1 MNKSLLATLLTL
13 PLTAFAGEELPG
25 SHFIENWDL
34 DTNGRVTLEELIEK
48 RGDVFYA
55 FDSDENGEL
64 SAEEYVYF
72 DEARKADMDSQA
84 DAKGAKKGK
93 MQIGMTFAFNDVN
106 GDGAVSR
113 EEFLSRTMNWLSV
126 IDRNGSG
133 DVTSEDFGPRS

>member
-1 MNKSLLATLLTL
+1 MKNILLNNALLF
-13 PLTAFAGEELPG
+13 PMAAFAGEGLPG
-25 SHFIENWDL
+25 SHFIKNWDL

-93 MQIGMTFAFNDVN
+93 MQIGMTLDFNDVN

-113 EEFLSRTMNWLSV
+113 EEFLSRTMNWMSV

>member
-1 MNKSLLATLLTL
+1 MKNILLTNAL
-13 PLTAFAGEELPG
+13 LFPMTAFAGEGLSG

-72 DEARKADMDSQA
+72 DEARKTDMDSQA
-84 DAKGAKKGK
+84 DAKGTKKGK
-93 MQIGMTFAFNDVN
+93 MQIGMTLDFNDVN

-113 EEFLSRTMNWLSV
+113 EEFLSRTMNWMSV

>member
-1 MNKSLLATLLTL
+1 MKNTLLTTAL
-13 PLTAFAGEELPG
+13 LFPIAAFAGEGQPG

-55 FDSDENGEL
+55 FDGDENGEL
-64 SAEEYVYF
+64 SADEYVYF
-72 DEARKADMDSQA
+72 DEARKADMDGQA
-84 DAKGAKKGK
+84 DATGTKKRK
-93 MQIGMTFAFNDVN
+93 MQIGMTFAFNDAN

-113 EEFLSRTMNWLSV
+113 EEFLSRSIDWLSV

>member
-1 MNKSLLATLLTL
+1 MKKTLLITLLTL
-13 PLTAFAGEELPG
+13 PLTAYAGEGQPG

-34 DTNGRVTLEELIEK
+34 DSNGRVTLEELIEK

-55 FDSDENGEL
+55 FDSDENGAL
-64 SAEEYVYF
+64 SAEEHVFF
-72 DEARKADMDSQA
+72 DAVRKADMDSQA
-84 DAKGAKKGK
+84 DAKGTKKGK
-93 MQIGMTFAFNDVN
+93 MQVGMTLAFNDVN

-133 DVTSEDFGPRS
+133 DVTSEDFGPLS

>member
-13 PLTAFAGEELPG
+13 PLSAFAGEGLPG

-55 FDSDENGEL
+55 FDSDENGEI

-72 DEARKADMDSQA
+72 DEARKTGIDSQA
-84 DAKGAKKGK
+84 EAKGTKKGK
-93 MQIGMTFAFNDVN
+93 MQIGMTLTFNDVN

-113 EEFLSRTMNWLSV
+113 EEFLSRTMNWLPV

>member
-13 PLTAFAGEELPG
+13 PLTAFAGEGLPG

-64 SAEEYVYF
+64 SAEEYVHF
-72 DEARKADMDSQA
+72 DEARKTDMDSQA
-84 DAKGAKKGK
+84 DAKETKKGK
-93 MQIGMTFAFNDVN
+93 MQIGMTLDFNDVN

>member
-1 MNKSLLATLLTL
+1 MNKRLLATLLTL
-13 PLTAFAGEELPG
+13 PLTASAGEGLPG

-64 SAEEYVYF
+64 SAEEYLYF
-72 DEARKADMDSQA
+72 DEARKTDMDSQA
-84 DAKGAKKGK
+84 EAKGTKKGK
-93 MQIGMTFAFNDVN
+93 MQIGMTLAFNDVN

-126 IDRNGSG
+126 IDRNASG

>member
-1 MNKSLLATLLTL
+1 MKNILLTNAL
-13 PLTAFAGEELPG
+13 LFPMTAFAGEGLPG

-72 DEARKADMDSQA
+72 DEARKTDMDSQA
-84 DAKGAKKGK
+84 DAKGTKKGK
-93 MQIGMTFAFNDVN
+93 MQIGMTLDFNDVN

-113 EEFLSRTMNWLSV
+113 EEFLSRTMNWMSV

>member
-113 EEFLSRTMNWLSV
+113 KEFLSRTMNWLSV

>member
-1 MNKSLLATLLTL
+1 MKNTLLTTAL
-13 PLTAFAGEELPG
+13 LFPIAAFAGEGQPG

-55 FDSDENGEL
+55 FDGDENGEL
-64 SAEEYVYF
+64 SADEYVYF
-72 DEARKADMDSQA
+72 DEARKADMDGQA
-84 DAKGAKKGK
+84 DATGTKKRK

-113 EEFLSRTMNWLSV
+113 EEFLSRSIDWLSV

>member
-1 MNKSLLATLLTL
+1 MKNTLLTTAL
-13 PLTAFAGEELPG
+13 LFPIAAFAGEGQPG

-48 RGDVFYA
+48 RGDVFYP
-55 FDSDENGEL
+55 FDGDENGEL
-64 SAEEYVYF
+64 SADEYVYF
-72 DEARKADMDSQA
+72 DEARKADMDGQA
-84 DAKGAKKGK
+84 DATGTKKRK
-93 MQIGMTFAFNDVN
+93 MQIGMTFAFNDAN

-113 EEFLSRTMNWLSV
+113 EEFLSRSIDWLSV

>member
-93 MQIGMTFAFNDVN
+93 MQRGMTFAFNDVN

>member
-106 GDGAVSR
+106 GDGAVTR

>member
-13 PLTAFAGEELPG
+13 PLTAFAGEGLPG

-72 DEARKADMDSQA
+72 DEARKTDMDSQA
-84 DAKGAKKGK
+84 DAKGTKKGK
-93 MQIGMTFAFNDVN
+93 MQIGMTLDFNDVN
-106 GDGAVSR
+106 GDGTVSR

>member
-1 MNKSLLATLLTL
+1 MKNTLLTTAL
-13 PLTAFAGEELPG
+13 LFPIAAFAGEGQPG

-55 FDSDENGEL
+55 FDGDENGEL
-64 SAEEYVYF
+64 STDEYVYF
-72 DEARKADMDSQA
+72 DEARKADMDGQA
-84 DAKGAKKGK
+84 DATGTKKRK
-93 MQIGMTFAFNDVN
+93 MQIGMTFAFNDAN

-113 EEFLSRTMNWLSV
+113 EEFLSRSIDWLSV

>member
-1 MNKSLLATLLTL
+1 M
-13 PLTAFAGEELPG
+13 TAFAGVGLSG

-72 DEARKADMDSQA
+72 DEARKTDMDSQA
-84 DAKGAKKGK
+84 DAKGTKKGK
-93 MQIGMTFAFNDVN
+93 MQIGMTLDFNDVN
-106 GDGAVSR
+106 GDGTVSR

>member
-13 PLTAFAGEELPG
+13 PLTAFAGEGLPG

-72 DEARKADMDSQA
+72 DEARKTDIDSQA
-84 DAKGAKKGK
+84 EAKGTKKGK
-93 MQIGMTFAFNDVN
+93 MQIGNY
-106 GDGAVSR
+106 
-113 EEFLSRTMNWLSV
+113 
-126 IDRNGSG
+126 
-133 DVTSEDFGPRS
+133 

>member
-1 MNKSLLATLLTL
+1 MKNILLTTAL
-13 PLTAFAGEELPG
+13 LFPIAAFAGGGQPG

-55 FDSDENGEL
+55 FDGDENGEL
-64 SAEEYVYF
+64 SADEYVYF

-84 DAKGAKKGK
+84 DAKGTKKGK
-93 MQIGMTFAFNDVN
+93 MQVGMTLAFNDVN

>member
-93 MQIGMTFAFNDVN
+93 MQIGMTFAFNEVN

-113 EEFLSRTMNWLSV
+113 KEFLSRTMNWLSV

>member
-72 DEARKADMDSQA
+72 DEARKTDMDSQA

-93 MQIGMTFAFNDVN
+93 MQIGMTFAFNEVN

-113 EEFLSRTMNWLSV
+113 KEFLSRTMNWLSV